1 MKHLSKFIL
10 FVVVGVCFT
19 YVSTSFAQES
29 NERSKDAWFLLGYG
43 YTVPSDSAVDGLMG
57 PATLTFGGDI
67 WRFIGLELTLG
78 SRWRLGEETYRT
90 LDGSSV
96 VSAKNA
102 LWSFDIKPYLL
113 LQPKLGI
120 DLISIRPYFGVGP
133 TFSISGYNSTA
144 ELIGAS
150 NSSSD
155 TSFDVGFSTQ
165 FGVRLQALKFLFVGV
180 GAEYMYHNP
189 KLSGVNKNL
198 SGFSFGGEIGLIW

>member
-90 LDGSSV
+90 LDG
-96 VSAKNA
+96 
-102 LWSFDIKPYLL
+102 
-113 LQPKLGI
+113 
-120 DLISIRPYFGVGP
+120 
-133 TFSISGYNSTA
+133 
-144 ELIGAS
+144 
-150 NSSSD
+150 
-155 TSFDVGFSTQ
+155 
-165 FGVRLQALKFLFVGV
+165 
-180 GAEYMYHNP
+180 
-189 KLSGVNKNL
+189 
-198 SGFSFGGEIGLIW
+198 